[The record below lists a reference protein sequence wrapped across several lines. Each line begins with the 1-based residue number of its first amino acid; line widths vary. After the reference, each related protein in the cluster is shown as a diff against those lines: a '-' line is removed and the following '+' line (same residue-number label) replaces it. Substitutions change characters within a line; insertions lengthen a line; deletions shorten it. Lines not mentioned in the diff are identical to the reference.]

1 MNTKEYIESGIIES
15 YVLGLTTVGES
26 AEVEGLALQYP
37 EIQTEIESVSNT
49 FENYALQFEKEPPA
63 FLKDKIKA
71 QLFSEPISA
80 DRFQAA
86 VHGGQSTVANEQLAG
101 DSNQLPVG
109 SQTAN
114 SEQFAVNSKQIDEN
128 PREIVSLSGA
138 SAPQRS
144 IFRMAASWVL
154 LALSIGGNIWF
165 FKNWKNS
172 EEKLVALETQ
182 NQVLAQEGKALK
194 ASYQEEVAILQ
205 NPNNKVITLAGQ
217 PDFPT
222 AKALVYFDKNK
233 KEVYLSAMKLP
244 KAPTGKQYQLW
255 AFVNGKPVD
264 AGLIDENGNILKM
277 KSFDKVEAF
286 AISLEATGGS
296 TTEAGPK
303 GAVYVVGA
311 V

>member
-1 MNTKEYIESGIIES
+1 MNTQEYIASGIIES
-15 YVLGLTTVGES
+15 YVLGVTTVGES
-26 AEVEGLALQYP
+26 TEVEQLALEYP
-37 EIQTEIESVSNT
+37 EIQMEIESVNGT
-49 FENYALQFEKEPPA
+49 FENYVLQYEKEPPA
-63 FLKDKIKA
+63 FLKDKIMAK
-71 QLFSEPISA
+71 LFSEPISA

-101 DSNQLPVG
+101 DSNQSVNG
-109 SQTAN
+109 DQVS
-114 SEQFAVNSKQIDEN
+114 VNSNQIDEN
-128 PREIVSLSGA
+128 PHEIVSLGGA

-165 FKNWKNS
+165 FKNWKSS

-205 NPNNKVITLAGQ
+205 NLDFKVITLAGQ
-217 PDFPT
+217 PVFPT
-222 AKALVYFDKNK
+222 AKALIYFDKNK
-233 KEVYLSAMKLP
+233 KEVYLSALKLP

-255 AFVNGKPVD
+255 AIVNGKPVD
-264 AGLIDENGNILKM
+264 AGLIDENVNVLKM

-286 AISLEATGGS
+286 AISLEVTGGS

>member
-1 MNTKEYIESGIIES
+1 MNTQEYIASGIIES
-15 YVLGLTTVGES
+15 YVLGVTTVGES
-26 AEVEGLALQYP
+26 TEVEQLALEYP
-37 EIQTEIESVSNT
+37 EIQMEIESVNGT
-49 FENYALQFEKEPPA
+49 FENYVLQYEKEPPA
-63 FLKDKIKA
+63 FLKDKIMAK
-71 QLFSEPISA
+71 LFNEPISA

-86 VHGGQSTVANEQLAG
+86 VHGGQSTVANEQLSG
-101 DSNQLPVG
+101 DNNQ
-109 SQTAN
+109 SFN
-114 SEQFAVNSKQIDEN
+114 SDQLSVNSNPIDEN
-128 PREIVSLSGA
+128 PHEIVSLGGA

-144 IFRMAASWVL
+144 IFRIAASWVL

-165 FKNWKNS
+165 FKNWKSS

-194 ASYQEEVAILQ
+194 ANYQEEVAILQ
-205 NPNNKVITLAGQ
+205 NLDFKVITLAGQ
-217 PDFPT
+217 PVFPT
-222 AKALVYFDKNK
+222 AKALIYFDKNK
-233 KEVYLSAMKLP
+233 KEVYLSALKLP

-255 AFVNGKPVD
+255 AIVNGKPVD
-264 AGLIDENGNILKM
+264 AGLIDENVNVLKM

-286 AISLEATGGS
+286 AISLEVTGGS

>member
-15 YVLGLTTVGES
+15 YVLGATTVGES
-26 AEVEGLALQYP
+26 AEVEQLALEYP

-49 FENYALQFEKEPPA
+49 FESYVLQFEKEPPA

-71 QLFSEPISA
+71 KLFSEPISA

-86 VHGGQSTVANEQLAG
+86 VHGGQATVANEQLAG
-101 DSNQLPVG
+101 DSGQL
-109 SQTAN
+109 S
-114 SEQFAVNSKQIDEN
+114 VNSYQLSEN
-128 PREIVSLSGA
+128 IEVEREIVSLNNNANS
-138 SAPQRS
+138 SQRS
-144 IFRMAASWVL
+144 IFSMAASWVL

-165 FKNWKNS
+165 FSNWKNS

-205 NPNNKVITLAGQ
+205 NPDFKVITLAGQ
-217 PDFPT
+217 PVYPT
-222 AKALVYFDKNK
+222 AKALIYFDKNK
-233 KEVYLSAMKLP
+233 REVYLSALKLP

-277 KSFDKVEAF
+277 KSFDKVEMF

-303 GAVYVVGA
+303 GAVYVVG
-311 V
+311 VV

>member
-15 YVLGLTTVGES
+15 YVLGVTTVGES
-26 AEVEGLALQYP
+26 AEVEQLALEYP
-37 EIQTEIESVSNT
+37 EIQAEIESVSNT

-86 VHGGQSTVANEQLAG
+86 VHGGQTTVANEQIAG
-101 DSNQLPVG
+101 DSGQSINNEQLPI
-109 SQTAN
+109 
-114 SEQFAVNSKQIDEN
+114 NSKQIDEN
-128 PREIVSLSGA
+128 PREIVSLNDKST
-138 SAPQRS
+138 PQRS

-154 LALSIGGNIWF
+154 LALSIAGNIWF
-165 FKNWKNS
+165 FSNWKNS

-205 NPNNKVITLAGQ
+205 NPDFKVITLAGQ
-217 PDFPT
+217 PVDPT
-222 AKALVYFDKNK
+222 AKALIYFDKNK
-233 KEVYLSAMKLP
+233 KEVYLSALNLP

-255 AFVNGKPVD
+255 AIIDGKPVD
-264 AGLIDENGNILKM
+264 AGLIEGTSNVLKM
-277 KSFDKVEAF
+277 KSMTNAVAF
-286 AISLEATGGS
+286 AISLEETGGS

-303 GAVYVVGA
+303 GTIYVMGA

>member
-15 YVLGLTTVGES
+15 YVLGATTVGES
-26 AEVEGLALQYP
+26 AEVEQLALEYP

-49 FENYALQFEKEPPA
+49 FESYVLQFEKEPPA

-71 QLFSEPISA
+71 KLFSEPISA

-86 VHGGQSTVANEQLAG
+86 VHGGQATVANEQLAG
-101 DSNQLPVG
+101 DSGQL
-109 SQTAN
+109 S
-114 SEQFAVNSKQIDEN
+114 VNSYQLSEN
-128 PREIVSLSGA
+128 IEVEREIVSLNNNANS
-138 SAPQRS
+138 SQRS
-144 IFRMAASWVL
+144 IFSMAASWVL

-165 FKNWKNS
+165 FSNWKNS

-205 NPNNKVITLAGQ
+205 NPDFKVITLAGQ
-217 PDFPT
+217 PVYPT
-222 AKALVYFDKNK
+222 AKALIYFDKNK
-233 KEVYLSAMKLP
+233 KEVYLSALKLP

-264 AGLIDENGNILKM
+264 AGLIDENGNVLKM

-286 AISLEATGGS
+286 AISLEETGGS

>member
-1 MNTKEYIESGIIES
+1 MNTKEYIASGIIES
-15 YVLGLTTVGES
+15 YVLGLITVGES
-26 AEVEGLALQYP
+26 AEVETLALEYP
-37 EIQTEIESVSNT
+37 EIQAEIESVSNT
-49 FENYALQFEKEPPA
+49 FENYALQYEKEPPA
-63 FLKDKIKA
+63 FLKDKIMEH
-71 QLFSEPISA
+71 LFSEPISA

-101 DSNQLPVG
+101 DSNQSDNREQLPV
-109 SQTAN
+109 S
-114 SEQFAVNSKQIDEN
+114 SKQIDEN
-128 PREIVSLSGA
+128 PREIISLGGA

-154 LALSIGGNIWF
+154 LALSIAGNIWF

-172 EEKLVALETQ
+172 EEKLVVLETQ

-205 NPNNKVITLAGQ
+205 NPDFKIITLAGQ
-217 PDFPT
+217 PDYPT
-222 AKALVYFDKNK
+222 AKALIYFDKNK
-233 KEVYLSAMKLP
+233 KEVYLSALKLP

-255 AFVNGKPVD
+255 AFVNGKPVN
-264 AGLIDENGNILKM
+264 AGLIDENGNVLKM

-286 AISLEATGGS
+286 AISLEAAGGS
-296 TTEAGPK
+296 TTEIGPK
-303 GAVYVVGA
+303 GAVYAVGA

>member
-15 YVLGLTTVGES
+15 YVLGATTVGES
-26 AEVEGLALQYP
+26 AEVEQLALEYP

-49 FENYALQFEKEPPA
+49 FESYVLQFEKEPPA

-71 QLFSEPISA
+71 KLFSEPISA

-86 VHGGQSTVANEQLAG
+86 VHGGQATVANEQLAG
-101 DSNQLPVG
+101 DSGQL
-109 SQTAN
+109 S
-114 SEQFAVNSKQIDEN
+114 VNSYQLSEN
-128 PREIVSLSGA
+128 IEVEREIVSLNNNANS
-138 SAPQRS
+138 SQRS
-144 IFRMAASWVL
+144 IFSMAASWVL

-165 FKNWKNS
+165 FSNWKNS

-205 NPNNKVITLAGQ
+205 NPDFKVITLAGQ
-217 PDFPT
+217 PDFPK

-233 KEVYLSAMKLP
+233 KEVYLSALKLP

-255 AFVNGKPVD
+255 AIIDGKPVD
-264 AGLIDENGNILKM
+264 AGLVEGTGNVLKM
-277 KSFDKVEAF
+277 KSMTNAVAF
-286 AISLEATGGS
+286 AISLEETGGS
-296 TTEAGPK
+296 TTQVGPK
-303 GAVYVVGA
+303 GTIYVMGA

>member
-15 YVLGLTTVGES
+15 YVLGVTTVGES
-26 AEVEGLALQYP
+26 TEVETLALQYP
-37 EIQTEIESVSNT
+37 DIQIEVESVRNT
-49 FENYALQFEKEPPA
+49 FESYVLQYEKEPPA
-63 FLKDKIKA
+63 FLKDKIMA
-71 QLFSEPISA
+71 EIFSVPLSA
-80 DRFQAA
+80 DRFQSA
-86 VHGGQSTVANEQLAG
+86 VHGGGGYSTVSNEQLAG
-101 DSNQLPVG
+101 DSNQ
-109 SQTAN
+109 
-114 SEQFAVNSKQIDEN
+114 SEV
-128 PREIVSLSGA
+128 REMVSLNNQRAETS
-138 SAPQRS
+138 SPQRS

-154 LALSIGGNIWF
+154 LALSIAGNMWF

-172 EEKLVALETQ
+172 EDKLVALETQ

-194 ASYQEEVAILQ
+194 ASYQEDLAILQ
-205 NPNNKVITLAGQ
+205 NPDFKVIKLLGQ
-217 PDFPT
+217 PDYPT
-222 AKALVYFDKNK
+222 ATALVYFDKDK
-233 KEVYLSAMKLP
+233 KEVYLSASQLP
-244 KAPTGKQYQLW
+244 QAPTGKQYQLW

-286 AISLEATGGS
+286 AISLETTGGS

>member
-15 YVLGLTTVGES
+15 YVLGVTTVGES
-26 AEVEGLALQYP
+26 TEVEQMALEYS

-49 FENYALQFEKEPPA
+49 FESYVLQYEKEPPA
-63 FLKDKIKA
+63 FLRDKIKA
-71 QLFSEPISA
+71 KLFSEPISA

-101 DSNQLPVG
+101 DSNQ
-109 SQTAN
+109 S
-114 SEQFAVNSKQIDEN
+114 SINSKQIDEN

-144 IFRMAASWVL
+144 IFSMAASWVL

-165 FKNWKNS
+165 FSNWKNS

-182 NQVLAQEGKALK
+182 NQVLAKEGKALK

-205 NPNNKVITLAGQ
+205 NPDFKVITLAGQ
-217 PDFPT
+217 PVYPT
-222 AKALVYFDKNK
+222 AKALIYFDKNK
-233 KEVYLSAMKLP
+233 KEVYLSALKLP

-255 AFVNGKPVD
+255 AIIDGKPVD
-264 AGLIDENGNILKM
+264 AGLVEGDGNVLKM
-277 KSFDKVEAF
+277 KSINSSAVAF
-286 AISLEATGGS
+286 AISLEETGGS
-296 TTEAGPK
+296 STEVGPK
-303 GAVYVVGA
+303 GTIYVMGA

>member
-1 MNTKEYIESGIIES
+1 MNTKEYIASGIIES
-15 YVLGLTTVGES
+15 YVLGATTVGES
-26 AEVEGLALQYP
+26 AEVEQLALEYA
-37 EIQTEIESVSNT
+37 EIQTEIESVSST
-49 FENYALQFEKEPPA
+49 IENYVLQFEKEPPA

-101 DSNQLPVG
+101 DSGQLSVNSNQ
-109 SQTAN
+109 S
-114 SEQFAVNSKQIDEN
+114 SINSKQIDEN
-128 PREIVSLSGA
+128 PRDIVSLNGA

-144 IFRMAASWVL
+144 IFSMAASWVL

-165 FKNWKNS
+165 FSNWKNS

-205 NPNNKVITLAGQ
+205 NPDFKVITLAGQ
-217 PDFPT
+217 PDFPK

-233 KEVYLSAMKLP
+233 KEVYLSALKLP

-255 AFVNGKPVD
+255 AIIDGKPVD
-264 AGLIDENGNILKM
+264 AGLVEGTGNVLKM
-277 KSFDKVEAF
+277 KSMTNAVAF
-286 AISLEATGGS
+286 AISLEETGGS
-296 TTEAGPK
+296 TTQVGPK
-303 GAVYVVGA
+303 GTIYVMGA